1 MASKKDIPVNVSKLL
16 NLFRSLVPKLTTDK
30 CKGHNGRIGVIGGC
44 LEYTGAPYFAA
55 ISAMKVGADISHV
68 FCHNNAATVIK
79 SYSPDLIVHP
89 VLDCLDAVEKIVP
102 WLQGLHV
109 IVIGPG
115 LGRDPTVLKTA
126 IELLKYCVT
135 VQKPVVI
142 DADGLFVLKDNI
154 NLIYGKQNVIL
165 TPNAIEFQRLFGK
178 DPHLVMEKISLLGEG
193 VLILEKGVADKL
205 YIPHTK
211 ETYSMPIG
219 GSGRRCGGQGDLLS
233 GSIATFFF
241 WTLQSNQPNPAY
253 LAACASSHF
262 IKKLNLAAFNKLG
275 RSMVAS
281 DMIIEIPT
289 VFRDI
294 FE

>member
-1 MASKKDIPVNVSKLL
+1 MASIKYISVNVSKLL
-16 NLFRSLVPKLTTDK
+16 NLVRDLVPKLTTDK
-30 CKGHNGRIGVIGGC
+30 YKGQNGRIGIIGGS

-68 FCHNNAATVIK
+68 FCHNNAAPVIK

-89 VLDCLDAVEKIVP
+89 VLDCLDAVEKIIP
-102 WLQGLHV
+102 WVERLHV

-115 LGRDPTVLKTA
+115 LGRDPEVLKTA
-126 IELLKYCVT
+126 MELLKYCVT
-135 VQKPVVI
+135 VRKPLII
-142 DADGLFVLKDNI
+142 DADGLFVLNENI
-154 NLIYGKQNVIL
+154 DLIYGKQNVIL
-165 TPNAIEFQRLFGK
+165 TPNAIEFKRLFGE
-178 DPHLVMEKISLLGEG
+178 DPLLAMDKITPLGEG
-193 VLILEKGVADKL
+193 VLVLEKGLTDKI

-211 ETYSMPIG
+211 EIYSMPIG

-262 IKKLNLAAFNKLG
+262 VKKLNLAAFNKLG
-275 RSMVAS
+275 RGMVAS

-289 VFRDI
+289 VFHDI